1 MTLIRYADNGPIYFA
16 VPNLASAIRH
26 SINRLMPSLTWH
38 FAPDES
44 YGKLSRGPH
53 SNHTVSNLWRKLLT
67 FFLLQDFK
75 CADCGYSCKL
85 KRDLIKHIT
94 ASHSREVIFI
104 KFIIGGTTR
113 PPTVPFQENLT
124 ASRIGCG
131 TTAPITRKP
140 NIAILQEE
148 DGDPGEEE
156 EDPKKMDNGNLKDT
170 PMLFTNCKMRF

>member
-1 MTLIRYADNGPIYFA
+1 MADIFC
-16 VPNLASAIRH
+16 
-26 SINRLMPSLTWH
+26 SIKPGVCHQTFNKSTDAELDLTFCPRRVVWQTQQ
-38 FAPDES
+38 
-44 YGKLSRGPH
+44 GPH

-104 KFIIGGTTR
+104 NFIIGGTTR
-113 PPTVPFQENLT
+113 PPTAPFQENLT
-124 ASRIGCG
+124 ASQIGCG

-156 EDPKKMDNGNLKDT
+156 GDPKKTDNGNLT
-170 PMLFTNCKMRF
+170 PMLFSNCKMRF